1 MTIFWTETRTEVV
14 LNTWK
19 TFSTAFFR
27 LKRIILVFS
36 IFTLYIFPTVIF
48 RLSIFILLVLAL
60 YISFP
65 AQLIRRAILLIFVFI
80 IYPVAVL
87 LIRKFWKFYHD
98 RQKKDADDKIKAL
111 EKQKEEILET
121 VMEKVSFFKL
131 KWGASSRW
139 SSLYCFVR
147 NWPFY
152 FRNHTTKHVK
162 YWRNSLQTC
171 IKKIKKSPNPF
182 R

>member
-1 MTIFWTETRTEVV
+1 M
-14 LNTWK
+14 
-19 TFSTAFFR
+19 
-27 LKRIILVFS
+27 
-36 IFTLYIFPTVIF
+36 
-48 RLSIFILLVLAL
+48 LAL

-121 VMEKVSFFKL
+121 VMEKVSF
-131 KWGASSRW
+131 S
-139 SSLYCFVR
+139 
-147 NWPFY
+147 
-152 FRNHTTKHVK
+152 
-162 YWRNSLQTC
+162 
-171 IKKIKKSPNPF
+171 KINMVFIFFILGTIQQST
-182 R
+182 

>member
-1 MTIFWTETRTEVV
+1 MYDSTI
-14 LNTWK
+14 
-19 TFSTAFFR
+19 
-27 LKRIILVFS
+27 
-36 IFTLYIFPTVIF
+36 YFPDKTVIF

-121 VMEKVSFFKL
+121 VMEKVS
-131 KWGASSRW
+131 S
-139 SSLYCFVR
+139 
-147 NWPFY
+147 N
-152 FRNHTTKHVK
+152 
-162 YWRNSLQTC
+162 
-171 IKKIKKSPNPF
+171 
-182 R
+182 

>member
-1 MTIFWTETRTEVV
+1 
-14 LNTWK
+14 
-19 TFSTAFFR
+19 
-27 LKRIILVFS
+27 
-36 IFTLYIFPTVIF
+36 
-48 RLSIFILLVLAL
+48 VLAL

-121 VMEKVSFFKL
+121 VMEKVSFL
-131 KWGASSRW
+131 KINMV
-139 SSLYCFVR
+139 FI
-147 NWPFY
+147 
-152 FRNHTTKHVK
+152 VK
-162 YWRNSLQTC
+162 ILNVL
-171 IKKIKKSPNPF
+171 F
-182 R
+182 